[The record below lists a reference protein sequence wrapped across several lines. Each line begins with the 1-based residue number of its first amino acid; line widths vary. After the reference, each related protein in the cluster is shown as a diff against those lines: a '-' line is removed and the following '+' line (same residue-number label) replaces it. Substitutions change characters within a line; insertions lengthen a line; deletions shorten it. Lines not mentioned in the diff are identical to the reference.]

1 MDDDPL
7 SSAAP
12 GARATT
18 AELDETDRLRHTLG
32 KETFDTIQQHVWR
45 HYIASHK
52 PPYSPGIQRALL
64 VALRAAVTQLRRDG
78 LRSVLV
84 ALVAG
89 HPAVDAA
96 RNVLGVA

>member
-1 MDDDPL
+1 MDDHHL
-7 SSAAP
+7 SSAP
-12 GARATT
+12 LGTSATT
-18 AELDETDRLRHTLG
+18 AELDEMERLRHALG
-32 KETFDTIQQHVWR
+32 KQTFDTIQQHVWR

-52 PPYSPGIQRALL
+52 PPYSPGIHRALL
-64 VALRAAVTQLRRDG
+64 VALRAAVTQLGRDG